1 MSHSAAPETAAKK
14 DNLLGICHAI
24 GEDFGF
30 NPFLLRVSLAVAIIF
45 SPEWTLAAYAAMG
58 VAVLASRLLVRTPRK
73 AKPQPSAATA
83 VIPVPIEDGRELA
96 LAA

>member
-1 MSHSAAPETAAKK
+1 MRVATVHSAQ

-30 NPFLLRVSLAVAIIF
+30 NPFWLRLPLAVGIIAR
-45 SPEWTLAAYAAMG
+45 PEIVLCVYVALG
-58 VAVLASRLLVRTPRK
+58 LAVLASRLLTRRIGAPRK
-73 AKPQPSAATA
+73 TAAVVA
-83 VIPVPIEDGRELA
+83 LPARGEAESMR